1 MPSILFPNVHDLPD
15 AAYKQLAEAYEIACD
30 ELVYE
35 FTSVELSLALDAIAD
50 ALLSAFRSGMRDN
63 RLLDGYAAFAA
74 QRFGQPLGT
83 EPIELPQI
91 AAGSQDRK
99 AEMSQRARAL
109 KIRRT

>member
-30 ELVYE
+30 ELVDNYE

-63 RLLDGYAAFAA
+63 RLLGGYAAFAA
-74 QRFGQPLGT
+74 QRFGRPLAT
-83 EPIELPQI
+83 
-91 AAGSQDRK
+91 A
-99 AEMSQRARAL
+99 
-109 KIRRT
+109 